1 MQKQTGLKGRSAPRS
16 VELPIATEMHCIITT
31 TGLFEKPVQTL
42 REGLN
47 IDEHTRPLNAH
58 HRMPYHELAGHP
70 LPCTTVSTD
79 CESSLRV
86 LRAGA
91 THFPL
96 LKRLVGLLYEAIRQH
111 RLLGSIDTALRAGD
125 FEKLTKLCG
134 ISDYNKICS
143 SDSGA
148 DVEDGDS
155 QPIRLQQPNL
165 PDLEN

>member
-1 MQKQTGLKGRSAPRS
+1 MQCT
-16 VELPIATEMHCIITT
+16 IATK
-31 TGLFEKPVQTL
+31 GLFEKPVQTL

-47 IDEHTRPLNAH
+47 GIDEHTRPLNAH

-70 LPCTTVSTD
+70 LPCTTVSAD

-111 RLLGSIDTALRAGD
+111 RLLGSIDTALCAGD
-125 FEKLTKLCG
+125 FEKLTNYVASQTTTKYARVIVGLMWKMVTVSP
-134 ISDYNKICS
+134 SDCNNVIY
-143 SDSGA
+143 
-148 DVEDGDS
+148 
-155 QPIRLQQPNL
+155 LT
-165 PDLEN
+165 